1 MHVLVQ
7 NSKKYIKQDVL
18 RRIKRFKPSYDVT
31 KGYPHNLM
39 RNAALRGVLTGHVM
53 SLDAGMTP
61 PSGLKKDINALIGN
75 ETDEKFVLFV
85 KHPVH

>member
-1 MHVLVQ
+1 
-7 NSKKYIKQDVL
+7 
-18 RRIKRFKPSYDVT
+18 
-31 KGYPHNLM
+31 M

-61 PSGLKKDINALIGN
+61 PGGLKEDINALIGN

-85 KHPVH
+85 KLNFFKVFIGGELC